1 MIGQKVQVDIL
12 SMLDQVESKLRVAFQ
27 LDQVEESV
35 RKRSRGLFET
45 SNDRIKRAKL
55 MEKERSLSEVE

>member
-1 MIGQKVQVDIL
+1 
-12 SMLDQVESKLRVAFQ
+12 MLDQVESKLRTAFQ
-27 LDQVEESV
+27 LDQVEDIV

>member
-12 SMLDQVESKLRVAFQ
+12 SMLDQVESKLRTALK
-27 LDQVEESV
+27 LDQVDESV
-35 RKRSRGLFET
+35 RKRSRSLFET